1 MAIDVTCPGCKTRF
15 QVSEK
20 FAGKQGPCPKCKF
33 IIKIPELKD
42 QVVIHTP
49 ELEGPKDSKG
59 QLVLKPL
66 ARSETR
72 LSAVQIVGIVGGVI
86 VVLLVALFL
95 RVMYGKSPETFPLP
109 LLAAGAVLLAPL
121 LSFAGYTFL
130 RDHELEPYR
139 GIELLLRLVPCTIV
153 YPGLWGIFWFAFY
166 YLGYQNSPLELLHYG
181 IAIPLAVAVGAFAAH
196 LSLDLDPAPAAFHC
210 AMYLG
215 ATVILRVIMNLPAA
229 WNVVEKT
236 ATR

>member
-20 FAGKQGPCPKCKF
+20 FAGKQGPCPKCKYV
-33 IIKIPELKD
+33 IKIPELKD

-49 ELEGPKDSKG
+49 EAEGPKDSKG

-66 ARSETR
+66 ARRETR

-95 RVMYGKSPETFPLP
+95 RIMYGKSPATFPLP
-109 LLAAGAVLLAPL
+109 ILAAGSVLLAPL

-130 RDHELEPYR
+130 RDSELEPYR
-139 GIELLLRLVPCTIV
+139 GIELLLRLIPCTIV
-153 YPGLWGIFWFAFY
+153 YPGLWGLFWFVFA
-166 YLGYQNSPLELLHYG
+166 YLGYQNSQLELLHYG
-181 IAIPLAVAVGAFAAH
+181 LAIPLAVLIGAFTAH